1 MQKSV
6 QDLMKKIGIKEL
18 FTVPHGKLQG
28 STVLATNGKDN
39 LTVSQMLKSA
49 EYLIKFIKD
58 NFDVDEDRYSITIIF
73 LKSVQLVLNNGSADK
88 PTKEDAH
95 IIIDVMHE
103 IADIHAKSEGEK
115 KLNEEIAVAL
125 NLLIEALSRK
135 IFEF

>member
-6 QDLMKKIGIKEL
+6 QDLMEKIGIREL
-18 FTVPHGKLQG
+18 FAVPHGKLRG
-28 STVLATNGKDN
+28 STVLATNGKEN
-39 LTVSQMLKSA
+39 MTVSQMLKSA
-49 EYLIKFIKD
+49 AYLIKFIKD
-58 NFDVDEDRYSITIIF
+58 NFDVDENRYSVTIIF

-125 NLLIEALSRK
+125 NLLIEALK
-135 IFEF
+135 QKNI

>member
-6 QDLMKKIGIKEL
+6 QDIMEKIGIREL
-18 FTVPHGKLQG
+18 FAVPHGKLQG
-28 STVLATNGKDN
+28 STVLATNGKEN
-39 LTVSQMLKSA
+39 MTVSQMLKSTA
-49 EYLIKFIKD
+49 YLIRFIKD
-58 NFDVDEDRYSITIIF
+58 NFDVDENRYSVTIIF

-125 NLLIEALSRK
+125 NLLIEALK
-135 IFEF
+135 

>member
-6 QDLMKKIGIKEL
+6 QELMKKIGIKEL
-18 FTVPHGKLQG
+18 FTVPHEKLQG

-125 NLLIEALSRK
+125 NLLIEALK
-135 IFEF
+135 

>member
-28 STVLATNGKDN
+28 STVLATNGKEN
-39 LTVSQMLKSA
+39 MTVSQMLKLTA
-49 EYLIKFIKD
+49 YLIKFIKD
-58 NFDVDEDRYSITIIF
+58 NFDVDENRYSVTIIF

-103 IADIHAKSEGEK
+103 MADIHAKSEGEK

-125 NLLIEALSRK
+125 NLLIEALK
-135 IFEF
+135 

>member
-18 FTVPHGKLQG
+18 FTVSHGKLQG

-125 NLLIEALSRK
+125 NLLIEALK
-135 IFEF
+135 